1 MKELLSRRNLIRI
14 GALVLTA
21 LVLAAGLEL
30 LMQKTLPPVYLD
42 QEVDFSVDPGLPERL
57 GSVTDAAGRPVMK
70 EERNLIRF
78 LLAFVLLLAVL
89 TVLFPL
95 GTGKRMARA
104 VRRTGDSLKRVFREE
119 KKRNVLLA
127 FGFLI
132 TAAAVFLISRA
143 WIRTEFNRE
152 NWMVD
157 LFSFW
162 AGICAAVL
170 VTFRRT
176 VARKPEVIFLVL
188 TLIFGG
194 VVSWVLPAASGV
206 CMDDGFHYQHAMNY
220 STLGRVRF
228 TQADWDVMQ
237 KDNPRDYEIA
247 HWDANRAELDEKNH
261 SGAVFV
267 TSGFHLSPKEYWMTT
282 HGLGLFLGRLLKLSY
297 WDIWSLGRFSGLAVY
312 AVLGYFAI
320 RRLKSG
326 QMVAALAWMLPSAVS
341 LAVNYSYDGGVI
353 AGIWLSVTWWI
364 AQWQE
369 PEKKM
374 TAPDAAVII
383 LGVFIACYAKQIY
396 FPVYLLF
403 LFLPGSKFRDRRHRR
418 RYTAAVLLAM
428 VLVMANILLPLG
440 SSGGQADT
448 RAEGNV
454 NTFGQ
459 ILFILQ
465 HPAEYAGILWRFIQE
480 YLDLGQMDGPL
491 LNFGYQGN
499 GNNAVLCMLILAVAA
514 FTDQREENLQPFGRV
529 RLFGQVLLF
538 GTLALMATAMYAWFS
553 EVGQQTIGGVQP
565 RYLIP
570 LIYPS
575 LALMGSNRMRN
586 HANPSIYN
594 GILFAGMIY
603 AGMTGIFFSC
613 IEYYH

>member
-1 MKELLSRRNLIRI
+1 MKKALNRKNLLRAGL
-14 GALVLTA
+14 LVLAA
-21 LVLAAGLEL
+21 LVLAVGLEWL
-30 LMQKTLPPVYLD
+30 VRQTLPPVYLD
-42 QEVDFSVDPGLPERL
+42 QEVDFTADPGLPERAGFEL
-57 GSVTDAAGRPVMK
+57 DAGGRPVMR
-70 EERNLIRF
+70 EERNLLR
-78 LLAFVLLLAVL
+78 LGLAFAIQLTLLTLLV
-89 TVLFPL
+89 PL
-95 GTGKRMARA
+95 GGGKRIAGACLRA
-104 VRRTGDSLKRVFREE
+104 WKSVGKVLREE
-119 KKRNVLLA
+119 KKRNILLA
-127 FGFLI
+127 LGFLV
-132 TAAAVFLISRA
+132 TAAAVFWIGRA
-143 WIRTEFNRE
+143 WIRADFRRE

-157 LFSFW
+157 LLCLSGGVC
-162 AGICAAVL
+162 AGVL

-176 VARKPEVIFLVL
+176 VAKKPEAVFLVL

-194 VVSWVLPAASGV
+194 VVSWVLPAATGV
-206 CMDDGFHYQHAMNY
+206 SMDDGFHYQHAMNY
-220 STLGRVRF
+220 STLGQVRF

-237 KDNPRDYEIA
+237 TDNPRDYEIA
-247 HWDANRAELDEKNH
+247 HWEANRAALDEKNH

-267 TSGFHLSPKEYWMTT
+267 TGGFHLSPKEYWMTT

-297 WDIWSLGRFSGLAVY
+297 WDIWSLGRFSGLVIY
-312 AVLGYFAI
+312 ALFGYFAI

-326 QMVAALAWMLPSAVS
+326 KMAAALCWMLPSAVS

-353 AGIWLSVTWWI
+353 AGIWLSMTWWM

-369 PEKKM
+369 PEKKITGLD
-374 TAPDAAVII
+374 TAVMI

-403 LFLPGSKFRDRRHRR
+403 LILPGSKFRDRRHRG

-440 SSGGQADT
+440 ASGGEADT

-459 ILFILQ
+459 IRFILE
-465 HPAEYAGILWRFIQE
+465 HPGEFTGILGRFIEE
-480 YLDLGQMDGPL
+480 YLDLGRMDGPL

-514 FTDQREENLQPFGRV
+514 FTDQREENLQPWGKV
-529 RLFGQVLLF
+529 RLAGQALLF

-553 EVGQQTIGGVQP
+553 EVGQNTIGGMQP

-570 LIYPS
+570 LIYPAI
-575 LALMGSNRMRN
+575 ALMGSNRMRN
-586 HANPSIYN
+586 HISPAAYN
-594 GILFAGMIY
+594 GILFAGMTY
-603 AGMTGIFFSC
+603 VGMTGIFFSC

>member
-1 MKELLSRRNLIRI
+1 MKKILNRRNLLRI
-14 GALVLTA
+14 GVLVLAA
-21 LVLAAGLEL
+21 LVLAAGLVWL
-30 LMQKTLPPVYLD
+30 IQRTLPPVYLD
-42 QEVDFSVDPGLPERL
+42 QEVDFASDPGLPERVGFDL
-57 GSVTDAAGRPVMK
+57 DARGRPVMK

-78 LLAFVLLLAVL
+78 LLAFILQAGVL

-95 GTGKRMARA
+95 GGGKRMVQAFSGTA
-104 VRRTGDSLKRVFREE
+104 GSLKKVFREE
-119 KKRNVLLA
+119 KKRNLLLA
-127 FGFLI
+127 FGFLV
-132 TAAAVFLISRA
+132 TAAVVFLISRA
-143 WIRTEFNRE
+143 WIRMEFNRE

-157 LFSFW
+157 LFSFS
-162 AGICAAVL
+162 AGACAGVL

-176 VARKPEVIFLVL
+176 VAKKPEIIFLIL

-220 STLGRVRF
+220 STLGQVRF

-247 HWDANRAELDEKNH
+247 HWNANREKLDEKNH
-261 SGAVFV
+261 SGAIFV
-267 TSGFHLSPKEYWMTT
+267 TAGFHLSPKEYWMIT
-282 HGLGLFLGRLLKLSY
+282 HGLGLFLGRLLRLSY
-297 WDIWSLGRFSGLAVY
+297 WDIWSLGRFSGLVVY
-312 AVLGYFAI
+312 TVFGYFAI
-320 RRLKSG
+320 RRLRSG

-369 PEKKM
+369 PEKKL
-374 TAPDAAVII
+374 TGRDAAVII

-403 LFLPGSKFRDRRHRR
+403 LFLPRSKFRDKRHRM

-428 VLVMANILLPLG
+428 FLVMANILLPLG
-440 SSGGQADT
+440 QSGGQADT

-465 HPAEYAGILWRFIQE
+465 HPVEYAGILWRFIEE
-480 YLDLGQMDGPL
+480 YLDLGSMDGPL

-499 GNNAVLCMLILAVAA
+499 GNNTVLCMLILAAAA
-514 FTDQREENLQPFGRV
+514 FTDQREENLQPECRV
-529 RLFGQVLLF
+529 RLFGQALLF

-553 EVGQQTIGGVQP
+553 EVGQKTIRGMQP

-570 LIYPS
+570 LVYPS

-586 HANPSIYN
+586 HVSPSIYN
-594 GILFAGMIY
+594 GFLFAGMIY
-603 AGMTGIFFSC
+603 TGMTGIFFSC